1 MQSGFS
7 GVSPSGASRGAIR
20 AARIGA
26 AVFLPLAFACAG
38 LLGIFAGPTAAS
50 VVRHAFA
57 AESVDAVATGSVQLM
72 KISPSGYGIDDRR
85 K

>member
-38 LLGIFAGPTAAS
+38 LLGIFAGPTAAG
-50 VVRHAFA
+50 VVRHAFKSA
-57 AESVDAVATGSVQLM
+57 SVDAVATGSIQPA
-72 KISPSGYGIDDRR
+72 KAAPSGYGIDERR